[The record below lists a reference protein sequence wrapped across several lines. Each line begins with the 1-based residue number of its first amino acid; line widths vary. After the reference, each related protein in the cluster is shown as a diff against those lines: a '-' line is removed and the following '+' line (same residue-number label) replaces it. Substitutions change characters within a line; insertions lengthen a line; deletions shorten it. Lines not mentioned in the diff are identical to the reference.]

1 MRYLKIAFFLLC
13 IFTVIDAHAQSS
25 IELKHRR
32 EQLQQQLQQLNQQ
45 YDETVSNKKTSL
57 KQLSIL
63 KQQISLHE
71 EQITLINSQVRGLD
85 NQISESNNNVHS
97 LQNQLEQLK
106 KEYAAMILFAYRNQS
121 AYNKLMFI
129 FAAKDFNQAYKRL
142 KYLQQF
148 AEYRQRQANYIEGT
162 EKDLHIKINE
172 LDASKKEKSNLLA
185 DQEKEKATLGE
196 QRSTQVKVVSDLSKQ
211 AGQLQQQQRE
221 TQRKIAATNR
231 AIDDAIRREI
241 EEARRKAEE
250 EAKRKAAEAARL
262 AAAAAAAAGT
272 KIDTKTIEPVKHKI
286 TSTSSSSEVLNAT
299 PEARELSNN
308 FLGNR
313 GRLPW
318 PVANGYITQGF
329 GMYLNQGIR
338 SESTGI
344 DIKANPGASVRTVF
358 QGEVVSILDISGTYL
373 VIIRHGEYF
382 TAYSNLHTVSV
393 SKGEKV
399 ATKQS
404 IGTVATDAA
413 TGLSS
418 VHFDLT
424 RGKEYVNPKEWL
436 APN

>member
-13 IFTVIDAHAQSS
+13 IFTVVNVHAQSS
-25 IELKHRR
+25 AELKHRR

-45 YDETVSNKKTSL
+45 YEETVSNKKTSL

-63 KQQISLHE
+63 KQQIALHE

-97 LQNQLEQLK
+97 LQNQLDQLK

-162 EKDLHIKINE
+162 ERDLHIKINE
-172 LDASKKEKSNLLA
+172 LDASKREKSNLLA

-211 AGQLQQQQRE
+211 AGVLQQQQRDM
-221 TQRKIAATNR
+221 QRKIAATNR
-231 AIDDAIRREI
+231 AIDEAIRREI
-241 EEARRKAEE
+241 EEARRRAEE
-250 EAKRKAAEAARL
+250 EARRKAAEAARL
-262 AAAAAAAAGT
+262 AAASGV
-272 KIDTKTIEPVKHKI
+272 KVDTKTIESTRHRI
-286 TSTSSSSEVLNAT
+286 TSSSSTSEVLNAT

-318 PVANGYITQGF
+318 PVTNGFITQGF
-329 GMYLNQGIR
+329 GRYLNQGIR
-338 SESTGI
+338 SESLGV
-344 DIKANPGASVRTVF
+344 DIKSNPGAPVRSVFEGTVKA
-358 QGEVVSILDISGTYL
+358 VIDVTGTYL
-373 VIIRHGEYF
+373 VLIQHGEYF
-382 TAYSNLHTVSV
+382 TAYSNLRTTSV

-399 ATKQS
+399 GTKQT
-404 IGTVATDAA
+404 IGTVATDPS
-413 TGLSS
+413 TGQAE
-418 VHFDLT
+418 VHFEVV
-424 RGKEYVNPKEWL
+424 RGTNYEDPKTWL

>member
-13 IFTVIDAHAQSS
+13 IFTVINAHAQSS
-25 IELKHRR
+25 AELKHRR
-32 EQLQQQLQQLNQQ
+32 EQLQQQLQQLNQE
-45 YDETVSNKKTSL
+45 YDQTVNNKKTSL
-57 KQLSIL
+57 KQLRIL
-63 KQQISLHE
+63 KEQIELHE
-71 EQITLINSQVRGLD
+71 QQITLINSQVRGLD
-85 NQISESNNNVHS
+85 NQISESNNTVHS
-97 LQNQLEQLK
+97 LQNQLDQLK
-106 KEYAAMILFAYRNQS
+106 KEYAAMILFAYRNKS

-142 KYLQQF
+142 KYLQEF

-162 EKDLHIKINE
+162 EKDLHVKIHE
-172 LDASKKEKSNLLA
+172 LDESKKEKSDLLA
-185 DQEKEKATLGE
+185 DQEKEKKTLGE
-196 QRSTQVKVVSDLSKQ
+196 QRVTQSKVVSNLSKQ
-211 AGQLQQQQRE
+211 AGLLQRQQRDV
-221 TQRKIAATNR
+221 QRKIAATNR
-231 AIDDAIRREI
+231 AIDEAIRREI

-250 EAKRKAAEAARL
+250 EAKRRAAEAARL
-262 AAAAAAAAGT
+262 AAASGAKPSET
-272 KIDTKTIEPVKHKI
+272 KAIESTKHRI
-286 TSTSSSSEVLNAT
+286 TSSSSNSEVLNAT
-299 PEARELSNN
+299 PEAAKLSND

-338 SESTGI
+338 SESTGV
-344 DIKANPGASVRTVF
+344 DIKSNPGASVRAVF
-358 QGEVVSILDISGTYL
+358 QGEVVNVMDISGTYL

-382 TAYSNLHTVSV
+382 TAYSNLRTVSV

-399 ATKQS
+399 ATKQT
-404 IGTVATDAA
+404 IGTVATDPA
-413 TGLSS
+413 TGESN